1 MTPRKR
7 SISGAGGV
15 NPPILLAPLSLKN
28 KSMGTNDPTNGELAI
43 MLKDLARETRESLA
57 RIEAQT
63 SKTNGRVT
71 SLETW
76 KNRVI
81 GGLIV
86 TNIIVVPIGITLAVM
101 RFAS

>member
-1 MTPRKR
+1 
-7 SISGAGGV
+7 
-15 NPPILLAPLSLKN
+15 
-28 KSMGTNDPTNGELAI
+28 MGTNDPTNGELAI
-43 MLKDLARETRESLA
+43 MLTNLTHEMRDGLA

-71 SLETW
+71 ALETW

-101 RFAS
+101 RFTS